1 MRFSTSGDF
10 FTFTGNYNNL
20 KKKHWWQALNIPHFG
35 QDIEGQAQSCD
46 TDENVNWYYYFGESL
61 IISREMQVQ
70 MPQKFQF

>member
-1 MRFSTSGDF
+1 M
-10 FTFTGNYNNL
+10 
-20 KKKHWWQALNIPHFG
+20 PHFG